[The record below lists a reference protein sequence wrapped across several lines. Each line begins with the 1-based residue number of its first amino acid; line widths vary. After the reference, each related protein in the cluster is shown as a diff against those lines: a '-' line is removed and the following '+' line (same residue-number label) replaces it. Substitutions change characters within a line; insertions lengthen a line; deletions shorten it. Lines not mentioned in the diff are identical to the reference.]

1 MVKSST
7 ICANSHKQ
15 VKKNYIGL
23 LYYKKVDFYKQLQV
37 AAAY

>member
-1 MVKSST
+1 MCQLAQASK
-7 ICANSHKQ
+7 
-15 VKKNYIGL
+15 KKNYIGL